1 MRSPLPLL
9 SIGLLWAM
17 QITPS
22 YAANGNLPASN
33 DVQSSP
39 AAIAQWTQDQEE
51 RFETQREEDR
61 QRAMDQHDQM
71 RQQLQN
77 AQDEWRNDLREWRT
91 RREEQNDHLRE
102 YWEDEY
108 HHYYGDSE
116 DRYIDDHLYRSY
128 GDRPPWNIGDWTFRL
143 YYGDEDFGLYYGSS
157 FLDNPWRYPYRYDD
171 DSYYYEPS
179 IIDRV
184 YVPYPIPTFGNNSL
198 VQVELV
204 SGSLSDVTVILT
216 GQDGSQQLAFDASNS
231 TQSIYLAAGTYQ
243 VAFVNPSNN
252 RTWLSGYLDLGFSP
266 AIQIEFNQSTET
278 ATLYGDPYAWRSAS
292 DEYR

>member
-1 MRSPLPLL
+1 MRLPLTLL
-9 SIGLLWAM
+9 SLSLLWLM
-17 QITPS
+17 QIPS
-22 YAANGNLPASN
+22 GYAATGNLPAAD

-51 RFETQREEDR
+51 RFETQREVDR
-61 QRAMDQHDQM
+61 QRAMDQQEQM

-91 RREEQNDHLRE
+91 RREEQNDHLQE

-116 DRYIDDHLYRSY
+116 DRYLDDHLYRSY
-128 GDRPPWNIGDWTFRL
+128 GDRPPWNLGDWTFRL
-143 YYGDEDFGLYYGSS
+143 YYGSS
-157 FLDNPWRYPYRYDD
+157 FLEDYLRYPYRYYDNQD
-171 DSYYYEPS
+171 YYEPS

-184 YVPYPIPTFGNNSL
+184 YVPYPIPTFGDNSF

-204 SGSLSDVTVILT
+204 SESLSDVSVVLT
-216 GQDGSQQLAFDASNS
+216 GQDGSQQLAFDSSNA

-243 VAFVNPSNN
+243 VAFVNPSTN

-266 AIQIEFNQSTET
+266 ALRIEFNQSTET